1 MMMKMVVRKDYL
13 LIFLTEM
20 NQVEYLK
27 IPIEDKDS
35 VSIAD
40 HFAKGYD
47 FIEGAF
53 NEQRT
58 KQGG

>member
-1 MMMKMVVRKDYL
+1 
-13 LIFLTEM
+13 M
-20 NQVEYLK
+20 NKVEYLK
-27 IPIEDKDS
+27 IAIEDKDS
-35 VSIAD
+35 VCID
-40 HFAKGYD
+40 EHFPKVFD